1 MERKLRHTLAAL
13 VVSYVCV
20 AHVAMA
26 ADDGQTQ
33 PRVNLFTMNSTTP
46 VDIIGT
52 TNGSGNVKGVSCTLY
67 PDGSGYL
74 SSARVTFTVNG
85 GAAQTVDLYSFQAP
99 YNNAGTV
106 TGYTGWVPFNV
117 RFSSSIRVQ
126 IQKTS
131 SLGTGIDC
139 AVSWALD

>member
-1 MERKLRHTLAAL
+1 MERKLRLILIA
-13 VVSYVCV
+13 VFVSCLCV

-33 PRVNLFTMNSTTP
+33 PRVNQSFSNSTTAA
-46 VDIIGT
+46 DIIGT
-52 TNGSGNVKGVSCTLY
+52 TSGSGNVKGVACTVY

-85 GAAQTVDLYSFQAP
+85 GTAQTVDLYTYVAP

-131 SLGTGIDC
+131 VLGTGIDC
-139 AVSWALD
+139 TVSWGLD

>member
-1 MERKLRHTLAAL
+1 MECKLRHILTAL
-13 VVSYVCV
+13 VVSYVYV

-33 PRVNLFTMNSTTP
+33 PRMNQYFSNSTTA

-52 TNGSGNVKGVSCTLY
+52 TSGSGNVKGVACTLY

-85 GAAQTVDLYSFQAP
+85 GQLKRS
-99 YNNAGTV
+99 
-106 TGYTGWVPFNV
+106 
-117 RFSSSIRVQ
+117 
-126 IQKTS
+126 TS
-131 SLGTGIDC
+131 T
-139 AVSWALD
+139 ATWHPTTMRAR